1 MNTELF
7 NSKFSE
13 FSGEITKKFSNLNV
27 TTEELRE
34 THGDVDQLATL
45 ISAKT
50 GIPREEV
57 ISRINDVTRN
67 FNAGSEKSFMDKV
80 SAKFD
85 ELKHK
90 FLH

>member
-7 NSKFSE
+7 NAKFSE
-13 FSGEITKKFSNLNV
+13 FSGELSKKFSNLNV
-27 TTEELRE
+27 TTEELRQ
-34 THGDVDQLATL
+34 THGDVEQLATL

-67 FNAGSEKSFMDKV
+67 FNAGSDKSFMDKV
-80 SAKFD
+80 SEKFD

-90 FLH
+90 FMH

>member
-7 NSKFSE
+7 KSKFSE
-13 FSGEITKKFSNLNV
+13 FSGELSKKFSNLNV

-50 GIPREEV
+50 GIPREQV
-57 ISRINDVTRN
+57 LMKINEVTRN
-67 FNAGSEKSFMDKV
+67 FDAGSEKSFMDKV
-80 SAKFD
+80 SEKFD

-90 FLH
+90 FTH